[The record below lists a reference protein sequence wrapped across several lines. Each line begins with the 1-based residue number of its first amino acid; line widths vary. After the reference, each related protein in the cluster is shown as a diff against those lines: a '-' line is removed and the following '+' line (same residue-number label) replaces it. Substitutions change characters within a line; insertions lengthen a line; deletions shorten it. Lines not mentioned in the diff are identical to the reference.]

1 MWRNGWW
8 TMVSMHPQCL
18 SLSLERLWLSRL
30 RVKARYNM
38 HTQIPPL
45 TIFSLNVSQLDNKN
59 CLQAEL
65 DRFCDTLI
73 SIREEIAQIEKGNAD
88 VQNNVL
94 KVTEITNLIFSTVL
108 HRSRRW
114 GSCLFVCLFVCVFS
128 GSSTFS
134 SYANVRHMEEAVFPR
149 VRCFPYPMA
158 PICQVLANH
167 RYYKSSLDIRLWHP
181 VLKKYE
187 VCDKWNEMWKQ
198 GVWTMCMETGSWCAL
213 SYQKKNKS
221 QLQYQL
227 DLHSCLMLCCPL
239 SLLLSFLFSLLFHVY
254 VPQCSYYHTL
264 SI

>member
-1 MWRNGWW
+1 MSPRLKRESNLLILFLTEALPSSVSWCQRNSSTRIHHRSERLQGIIIWNVNESGCW
-8 TMVSMHPQCL
+8 VFVWGFKHGFFCSLEHCWNRSRGCGETADGLWFPCTHNVFPCL
-18 SLSLERLWLSRL
+18 WNAHDWADREWKQGTIRIRKSLHWLFFSLS
-30 RVKARYNM
+30 
-38 HTQIPPL
+38 
-45 TIFSLNVSQLDNKN
+45 VSQLDNKN

-108 HRSRRW
+108 HRYRRW
-114 GSCLFVCLFVCVFS
+114 GCCLFVCLCVFS

-167 RYYKSSLDIRLWHP
+167 RY
-181 VLKKYE
+181 
-187 VCDKWNEMWKQ
+187 
-198 GVWTMCMETGSWCAL
+198 
-213 SYQKKNKS
+213 
-221 QLQYQL
+221 
-227 DLHSCLMLCCPL
+227 
-239 SLLLSFLFSLLFHVY
+239 
-254 VPQCSYYHTL
+254 
-264 SI
+264 